1 MENLIVYKS
10 DTGFTKKY
18 VDSLERRL
26 PESEVVDIKKFK
38 VKMTKDVDFIFFG
51 GPLRNSKILGLDKFL
66 KHYEKFKDKNI
77 FIFCT
82 GIEPIT
88 DEKKDIVITSNGLN
102 YYHVRLY
109 LLPGG
114 MDYSKMSKIM
124 QKMMKIGLEAAAKKQ
139 NLTLDQISA
148 RLTTPMDLTDVS
160 KLDKMLDVYHL
171 LKINKNNK

>member
-10 DTGFTKKY
+10 ETGFTKKY

-26 PESEVVDIKKFK
+26 PDSQVVEVKKFK
-38 VKMTKDVDFIFFG
+38 AKMTKDVDFIFFG

-82 GIEPIT
+82 GIEPIN
-88 DEKKDIVITSNGLN
+88 DEKKDSVITANALN

-114 MDYSKMSKIM
+114 MDYSKMSKVM
-124 QKMMKIGLEAAAKKQ
+124 QKMVKIGLEAAAKKQ
-139 NLTLDQISA
+139 NLPLEQIQG
-148 RLTTPMDLTDVS
+148 RLTTPIDLTDIS
-160 KLDKMLDVYHL
+160 KLDRMLDVYHRI
-171 LKINKNNK
+171 KINKNK